1 MGKGADHC
9 KLLDAG
15 EFSPLPGGE
24 TLPLVNPL
32 RHWTVAI
39 SPPVENWFPTILNQ
53 WMKGNLQD
61 RSTFLHHNRATNKNW
76 KIKLP

>member
-24 TLPLVNPL
+24 TLHLVNPL
-32 RHWTVAI
+32 RHWTV
-39 SPPVENWFPTILNQ
+39 VENWFPTILNQ
-53 WMKGNLQD
+53 WMKGNLKD
-61 RSTFLHHNRATNKNW
+61 RSTFFHHNRVTNKNQ